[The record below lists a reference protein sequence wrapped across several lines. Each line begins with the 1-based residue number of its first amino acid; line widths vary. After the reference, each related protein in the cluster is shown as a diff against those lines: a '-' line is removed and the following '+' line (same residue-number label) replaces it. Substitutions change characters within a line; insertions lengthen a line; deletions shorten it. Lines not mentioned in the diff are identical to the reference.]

1 MTKVTLGF
9 ILDPL
14 IVPIDKI
21 LPSRKTPLG
30 VATSKKFM
38 QIRSS
43 IDEVGLIEPLSVGP
57 GDPQTGQHV
66 LLDGHIRLL
75 ALRGMNVIEVQC
87 LVATDDESYTYNS
100 RINRLSTIQEHYMI
114 RRAIQRGVTPE
125 RLAKALSVDTRTITR
140 KMTLLEGICPE
151 AAELLK
157 DRQFATDISRV
168 LRKMKPTR
176 QVECVELMVSANTIT
191 VAYAEAML
199 VATPAEMLVDGKKPA
214 KLTGLT
220 QEQMAKMERE
230 MSNLQGQYKMVE
242 QTYGQDV
249 LNLVLAKGYLF
260 FGAPNDRPTA
270 QPERDFYIYFIQP
283 FEPPKFKDE
292 NKTDEVF
299 FRLKGLDEEI
309 RRHLGNVKQ
318 RLLCGDEFILADGG
332 QFQARGHHVPGVCN
346 LNDLPH
352 PLRPSNCAIASGP
365 PRAARS
371 PSAWIAA

>member
-1 MTKVTLGF
+1 MTAVVLGF
-9 ILDPL
+9 DLDPL
-14 IVPIDKI
+14 IIAIDKI
-21 LPSRKTPLG
+21 LPSRKTPMG
-30 VATSKKFM
+30 VSTSKKFM

-43 IDEVGLIEPLSVGP
+43 IADIGLIEPLSVGP
-57 GDPQTGQHV
+57 GDSKTGQHV
-66 LLDGHIRLL
+66 LLDGHIRLI
-75 ALRGMNVIEVQC
+75 ALKELNVSEVQC

-125 RLAKALSVDTRTITR
+125 RLAKALSVDPRTITR

-157 DRQFATDISRV
+157 DCHFATDISRV

-199 VATPAEMLVDGKKPA
+199 VATPTEMLVEGKKPA

-249 LNLVLAKGYLF
+249 LNLVLAKGYL
-260 FGAPNDRPTA
+260 AKLLDNKAVARHLRQR
-270 QPERDFYIYFIQP
+270 QPEVLAE
-283 FEPPKFKDE
+283 FEAIVQ
-292 NKTDEVF
+292 TVS
-299 FRLKGLDEEI
+299 LD
-309 RRHLGNVKQ
+309 Q
-318 RLLCGDEFILADGG
+318 
-332 QFQARGHHVPGVCN
+332 
-346 LNDLPH
+346 
-352 PLRPSNCAIASGP
+352 
-365 PRAARS
+365 
-371 PSAWIAA
+371 